1 MARERCPDV
10 AVLDY
15 AMPVMNGV
23 GAAREILRLCPRTKV
38 ILLTVHT
45 EDHYAFEALRAGI
58 KGYVVQSEAAADLA
72 RAINEVA
79 RGKTYL
85 TPGISRAALE
95 AYADRATGRTAAR
108 A

>member
-38 ILLTVHT
+38 ILLTVHS

-58 KGYVVQSEAAADLA
+58 TGYVVASQSAAGLA
-72 RAINEVA
+72 RAMKHA
-79 RGKTYL
+79 ATAKTYL
-85 TPGISRAALE
+85 SPGRSRAPLQAS
-95 AYADRATGRTAAR
+95 ARTARRRTAAR